1 MGISF
6 FKFDHRGV
14 VAFSVF
20 FLFFFLFNTNV
31 HRDTEI
37 LVVEGLS
44 GLKKNTFLAIRQELI
59 LH

>member
-37 LVVEGLS
+37 LVVEVV
-44 GLKKNTFLAIRQELI
+44 
-59 LH
+59 